1 MNLQETIRRILREDN
16 YSPAGKEVIPNKI
29 IVHKSNPMFRD
40 DIMENGLKVRVG
52 ECYQIYVN
60 REQRDPNK
68 IKCKPVIF
76 ATNSTKKM
84 DLFDSTYDD
93 DIWEINTGMIPNVKW
108 YIDRHY
114 GSESKHIVTYQDIP
128 REAITLIYEGTGDSE
143 DLLQESIRRILREER
158 KPSIFLR
165 RRLEMLDYEVE
176 SNFYEIEHRV
186 ETYSGIDICVIYDSG
201 ARLFET
207 IMENSI
213 YNMFYNYFSNLDDN
227 SKEWE
232 HTYIDMVNHIRN
244 KYQDKIMNYYKDNC
258 PPSKLK

>member
-1 MNLQETIRRILREDN
+1 MNLQET
-16 YSPAGKEVIPNKI
+16 
-29 IVHKSNPMFRD
+29 
-40 DIMENGLKVRVG
+40 
-52 ECYQIYVN
+52 
-60 REQRDPNK
+60 
-68 IKCKPVIF
+68 
-76 ATNSTKKM
+76 
-84 DLFDSTYDD
+84 
-93 DIWEINTGMIPNVKW
+93 
-108 YIDRHY
+108 
-114 GSESKHIVTYQDIP
+114 
-128 REAITLIYEGTGDSE
+128 
-143 DLLQESIRRILREER
+143 IRRILREER

-201 ARLFET
+201 ARLLET